1 MVQDKYK
8 ALNFDKSSFD
18 IESIKKLTAQLKNN
32 RVAFS
37 KLNNAAH
44 KGTSITLTREP
55 SGMKKQ

>member
-55 SGMKKQ
+55 TAMKKQ